1 MKRKIAA
8 ILAADVVGYSKLIA
22 EDEEETLRRL
32 ETCRSVFSDFVTRYG
47 GRIFNTAGD
56 AVLAEFP
63 SSVEAVRCA
72 VDVQESF
79 RTRNL
84 AYPASRQM
92 SFRIGIT
99 VGDVV
104 EREGD
109 LLGDGVNIA
118 ARLEG
123 VASPGGICIS
133 HSVYEQVANKL
144 SIRFQDIGDQHVK
157 NIPNAIHAYTT
168 ALDDSNDNKR
178 NDAARFSASHR
189 RMLIVALATGTA
201 ACAILVVLLLPNLAV
216 TSTHIGLDTSR
227 GQRQAASSVV
237 KVKSGSFDGL
247 WNVSLSGNESCAYPN
262 LHFRI
267 SVVNGEVQ
275 RSYPDA
281 GKVDNAGNFEFS
293 FPAKANPR
301 IIARFAGKLTG
312 DAGDGTYDARPSDCA
327 GRLHLTRAGASGSN

>member
-1 MKRKIAA
+1 VKRKIAA
-8 ILAADVVGYSKLIA
+8 ILAADVVGYSKLVA
-22 EDEEETLRRL
+22 EDEEDTLRRL
-32 ETCRSVFSDFVTRYG
+32 ETCRSVFGDFVARYG

-84 AYPASRQM
+84 AYPSSRQM
-92 SFRIGIT
+92 VFRIGIT
-99 VGDVV
+99 IGDVV

-157 NIPNAIHAYTT
+157 NIPNAIHAYTM
-168 ALDDSNDNKR
+168 ALDDSRGNERNK
-178 NDAARFSASHR
+178 AAHFRVSPR
-189 RMLIVALATGTA
+189 MMLIVGLAAGA
-201 ACAILVVLLLPNLAV
+201 AVCATLVSLLLPKPAV
-216 TSTHIGLDTSR
+216 APVHVSLDTSR
-227 GQRQAASSVV
+227 GRRQAASSAIG
-237 KVKSGSFDGL
+237 SSSFDGF
-247 WNVSLSGNESCAYPN
+247 WNVFLSGNESCAYPN

-267 SVVNGEVQ
+267 SVVNGQVQ
-275 RSYPDA
+275 RSYPDE
-281 GKVDNAGNFEFS
+281 GKVDNAGNFEFT
-293 FPAKANPR
+293 FPAKANPKVTVH
-301 IIARFAGKLTG
+301 FAGRLVG
-312 DAGDGTYDARPSDCA
+312 DSGDGTYNARPSDCA
-327 GRLHLTRAGASGSN
+327 GRLQLTKAEASRAN